1 MKELRNT
8 KQREEVL
15 HSVKALCNH
24 PSAEEVYAHVR
35 TNNPNIS
42 KGTVYRNLKD
52 LVDEGYIIKISM
64 AGGADRY
71 DYIHKKHNHIICK
84 SCGTVK
90 DFEYNFDLEDV
101 KQSVIKQTEVSPLL
115 DGVIMDGICEKCKE
129 KLKNRMY

>member
-1 MKELRNT
+1 MKNYS
-8 KQREEVL
+8 KQREDL
-15 HSVKALCNH
+15 LNILKNSSSH
-24 PSAEEVYAHVR
+24 PTAEELYEKTKEKIPSVSR
-35 TNNPNIS
+35 
-42 KGTVYRNLKD
+42 GTVYRNLKD

-64 AGGADRY
+64 ASGADRY

-115 DGVIMDGICEKCKE
+115 DGVIMYGICEKCKK

>member
-1 MKELRNT
+1 MKNYS
-8 KQREEVL
+8 KQREDL
-15 HSVKALCNH
+15 LNILKNSSSH
-24 PSAEEVYAHVR
+24 PTAEELYEKTKEKIPSVSR
-35 TNNPNIS
+35 R
-42 KGTVYRNLKD
+42 TVYRNLKD

-64 AGGADRY
+64 ASGADRY

-115 DGVIMDGICEKCKE
+115 DGVIMYGICEKCKE
-129 KLKNRMY
+129 KLKNRGY

>member
-1 MKELRNT
+1 MKNYS
-8 KQREEVL
+8 KQREDL
-15 HSVKALCNH
+15 LNILKNSRSH
-24 PSAEEVYAHVR
+24 PTAEELYEKTKEKIPSVSR
-35 TNNPNIS
+35 
-42 KGTVYRNLKD
+42 GTVYRNLKD

-64 AGGADRY
+64 ASGADRY

-115 DGVIMDGICEKCKE
+115 DGVIMYGICEKCKE
-129 KLKNRMY
+129 KLKNRRY